1 VHCLNVAAHSQG
13 VQRGMALADA
23 HAICPGLITRPADL
37 GREAAALAAL
47 RRWAGRYS
55 PMVARDGA
63 DGLMADITGVPHLF
77 GGEADLRGDL
87 HARLARAGLSAAS
100 AIAGTCGAA
109 HALAR
114 HGGGI
119 IPEGAL
125 AEGIGALPISA
136 LRIDGETAQALTRM
150 GLTHIADLMAQPR
163 APLARRFGAGLLL
176 RLDQAL
182 GHQPEP
188 LSPEADLPR
197 FSARMTFP
205 DPIGLQ
211 ADVMEGLARLLDRL
225 CAMLAQ
231 HQRGARRLRLELH
244 RVDHETAQ
252 VEIGLAR
259 PMRDASRIKA
269 LFAKGVDEVDS
280 GFGIEAMRLAA
291 HVTERLA
298 PEQIGR
304 GRPLR
309 QEDALAD
316 LFSTLGN
323 RLGFERVLRLLP
335 AQSDIPER
343 SFIIVPAAHS
353 APEAL
358 PPHCG
363 PERPITLFPPEP
375 VMPRGGSRPG
385 HPPAMFRWRR
395 MRFTTLRATG
405 PERIAPEWWF
415 DDPAWRS
422 GLRDYWR
429 IETREGP
436 RLWLFH
442 TPQAATW
449 AAQHWFAQGEFA

>member
-1 VHCLNVAAHSQG
+1 MHCLNVAAHSQG

-280 GFGIEAMRLAA
+280 GFGIEAMLSLI
-291 HVTERLA
+291 H
-298 PEQIGR
+298 I
-304 GRPLR
+304 
-309 QEDALAD
+309 
-316 LFSTLGN
+316 
-323 RLGFERVLRLLP
+323 
-335 AQSDIPER
+335 
-343 SFIIVPAAHS
+343 
-353 APEAL
+353 
-358 PPHCG
+358 
-363 PERPITLFPPEP
+363 
-375 VMPRGGSRPG
+375 
-385 HPPAMFRWRR
+385 
-395 MRFTTLRATG
+395 
-405 PERIAPEWWF
+405 
-415 DDPAWRS
+415 
-422 GLRDYWR
+422 
-429 IETREGP
+429 
-436 RLWLFH
+436 
-442 TPQAATW
+442 
-449 AAQHWFAQGEFA
+449 

>member
-1 VHCLNVAAHSQG
+1 
-13 VQRGMALADA
+13 
-23 HAICPGLITRPADL
+23 
-37 GREAAALAAL
+37 
-47 RRWAGRYS
+47 
-55 PMVARDGA
+55 
-63 DGLMADITGVPHLF
+63 
-77 GGEADLRGDL
+77 
-87 HARLARAGLSAAS
+87 
-100 AIAGTCGAA
+100 
-109 HALAR
+109 
-114 HGGGI
+114 
-119 IPEGAL
+119 
-125 AEGIGALPISA
+125 
-136 LRIDGETAQALTRM
+136 M
-150 GLTHIADLMAQPR
+150 GQPR
-163 APLARRFGAGLLL
+163 AHFTPVRPGLLL
-176 RLDQAL
+176 RSDQPL
-182 GHQPEP
+182 WHQPDR

-211 ADVMEGLARLLDRL
+211 TDVMEGLGA
-225 CAMLAQ
+225 APGPAFAPMLAQ

-259 PMRDASRIKA
+259 PMRDANRIKA

-422 GLRDYWR
+422 GLRD
-429 IETREGP
+429 
-436 RLWLFH
+436 
-442 TPQAATW
+442 
-449 AAQHWFAQGEFA
+449 